1 MKVVR
6 FSAVVLAAGSSTRMP
21 GRHKLLLPLGHEPV
35 IRRTVRAVLDAGPDE
50 VVVVTGFGAEAIGDA
65 IAGLPVAVVP
75 NPRYAEGQ
83 MTSVAAGV
91 AALGTGYDAVMICLG
106 DMAILEAADYRELV
120 DAYGAMPQGS
130 ILVPRRGGE
139 RGNPVIFSAQ
149 HVSEV
154 IAGNRNLGCRKLIAD
169 HPDEVHPYAPAHD
182 RFFVDLDT
190 PADYVNLLQRLSL
203 PAAGAALAV

>member
-1 MKVVR
+1 MKPVR
-6 FSAVVLAAGSSTRMP
+6 FSAVVLAAGSSTRMT

-35 IRRTVRAVLDAGPDE
+35 IRRTVRAALDAGPE
-50 VVVVTGFGAEAIGDA
+50 KVVVVTGFGADAIGEAIADLSA
-65 IAGLPVAVVP
+65 TIVH
-75 NPRYAEGQ
+75 NSRHAEGQ

-91 AALGTGYDAVMICLG
+91 AALGAGYDAVMICLG

-130 ILVPRRGGE
+130 ILVPRRDGE

-149 HVSEV
+149 HIPEV

-169 HPDEVHPYAPAHD
+169 HPDEVHPYAPTHD

-190 PADYVNLLQRLSL
+190 PADYANLLQRLSL
-203 PAAGAALAV
+203 PAEGAALAV